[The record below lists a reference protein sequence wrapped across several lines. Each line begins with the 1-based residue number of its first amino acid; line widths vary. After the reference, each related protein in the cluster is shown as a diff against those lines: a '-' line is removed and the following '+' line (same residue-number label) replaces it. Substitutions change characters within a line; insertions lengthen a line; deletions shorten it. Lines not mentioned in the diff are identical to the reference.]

1 MNKIFYKVFLLVL
14 MSYIAGMA
22 QTGRISGKVIDKQT
36 GEPLIGANVIIV
48 GSSFG
53 AATNINGEYTI
64 NNVFAGNYTVKAS
77 FIGYQDVTVQS
88 VVVNAGLTTRLNF
101 ELSSKEIATQ
111 EIVIVSQRP
120 LIEKTATNA
129 IRIVDF
135 EQIEKIPTRDLNT
148 IIALQPGVVQQ
159 NGLIFIRGSRP
170 DETGYLVEGI
180 DVKDVLN
187 RRGGS
192 IVTVIPDAVQELS
205 VQAGGYT
212 AEFGNA
218 NAGIV
223 SSDFKTGT
231 SQYKFSLRAETDNFG
246 NYPGKKFLGTYSYGY
261 SDLVLTASGP
271 VVTDR
276 LKFFLSLENA
286 FQRDNPRFFEGN
298 PRAFSDGALFDTTKV
313 YDTGFFGGSTSE
325 YQILKWNPANIPGN
339 FSNRYTANGTLLF
352 DNTPL
357 LLRLA
362 TVFSWSRNSQQQN
375 DIRSIFNV
383 SRIPQT
389 DQSNVLIN
397 LKGTYV
403 LSQKSFF
410 EASVAFYDFRSKT
423 YDPNLKDE
431 FLLYSDSLAASRF
444 GWVYSNYTTPPPPY
458 DFYGFPFDRPGS
470 DRLTFYS
477 KDHNRYINLNAAY
490 TGQVGIH
497 ALKFGGSYQTWTIRR
512 WRHTNPSN
520 FLTTVRNNPDLARDS
535 LASLIGTT
543 LFQDFDN
550 YGFDVFGNETDEE
563 GLFAPKK
570 PVFASFYFV
579 DRIEVND
586 LILNAGLR
594 YDYFNMDSWAWTNP
608 QLPIIDR
615 ETHLI
620 PDSAITKSNA
630 QDYISPRLGFAFPI
644 TDRTV
649 FHLQYG
655 KFVQSP
661 TLDFA
666 YRGVYQ
672 ATRQLQ
678 GANLFVNPV
687 AYNPGPIRTTQYE
700 IGFSHQFTDFAAFD
714 ITAFYKDIKGQL
726 QYATI
731 STLPGALRS
740 KYAVFQNQDFAT
752 TKGIEFSLR
761 IRRVERVSANLYYT
775 FSNSLGTNSLSN
787 SGLGSTEVN
796 GNVPTVLTPL
806 DYNQNHRGSILID
819 YRFDEGDG
827 GPILENSG
835 VNLLFTFNSGHPYT
849 LAQWTGLGQAS
860 AWTGGLTPIGSG
872 DTRGRRPVGPIN
884 SSKTP
889 WVYNI
894 DVRIDKT
901 VKIFNAKFNFY
912 VYVQNLL
919 NTKNVLNVYDKTGN
933 AYNDGFLDSP
943 DGQQIITGARYTERF
958 ADLYRALNYDN
969 RQAAF
974 NVYGYD
980 LFGAPRQLRI
990 GVLVNY

>member
-1 MNKIFYKVFLLVL
+1 M
-14 MSYIAGMA
+14 
-22 QTGRISGKVIDKQT
+22 
-36 GEPLIGANVIIV
+36 
-48 GSSFG
+48 
-53 AATNINGEYTI
+53 
-64 NNVFAGNYTVKAS
+64 
-77 FIGYQDVTVQS
+77 
-88 VVVNAGLTTRLNF
+88 
-101 ELSSKEIATQ
+101 
-111 EIVIVSQRP
+111 
-120 LIEKTATNA
+120 
-129 IRIVDF
+129 
-135 EQIEKIPTRDLNT
+135 
-148 IIALQPGVVQQ
+148 
-159 NGLIFIRGSRP
+159 
-170 DETGYLVEGI
+170 
-180 DVKDVLN
+180 
-187 RRGGS
+187 
-192 IVTVIPDAVQELS
+192 
-205 VQAGGYT
+205 
-212 AEFGNA
+212 
-218 NAGIV
+218 
-223 SSDFKTGT
+223 
-231 SQYKFSLRAETDNFG
+231 
-246 NYPGKKFLGTYSYGY
+246 
-261 SDLVLTASGP
+261 
-271 VVTDR
+271 
-276 LKFFLSLENA
+276 
-286 FQRDNPRFFEGN
+286 
-298 PRAFSDGALFDTTKV
+298 
-313 YDTGFFGGSTSE
+313 
-325 YQILKWNPANIPGN
+325 
-339 FSNRYTANGTLLF
+339 
-352 DNTPL
+352 
-357 LLRLA
+357 
-362 TVFSWSRNSQQQN
+362 
-375 DIRSIFNV
+375 
-383 SRIPQT
+383 
-389 DQSNVLIN
+389 
-397 LKGTYV
+397 
-403 LSQKSFF
+403 
-410 EASVAFYDFRSKT
+410 
-423 YDPNLKDE
+423 
-431 FLLYSDSLAASRF
+431 
-444 GWVYSNYTTPPPPY
+444 
-458 DFYGFPFDRPGS
+458 
-470 DRLTFYS
+470 
-477 KDHNRYINLNAAY
+477 
-490 TGQVGIH
+490 
-497 ALKFGGSYQTWTIRR
+497 
-512 WRHTNPSN
+512 
-520 FLTTVRNNPDLARDS
+520 
-535 LASLIGTT
+535 
-543 LFQDFDN
+543 
-550 YGFDVFGNETDEE
+550 
-563 GLFAPKK
+563 FAPKK
-570 PVFASFYFV
+570 PVFASFYIV

-594 YDYFNMDSWAWTNP
+594 YDYFDMDSWSWTNP

-620 PDSAITKSNA
+620 PDSAITKSKA
-630 QDYISPRLGFAFPI
+630 QDFISPRLGFAFPI
-644 TDRTV
+644 TDKTV

-678 GANLFVNPV
+678 GANLFVNPI

-731 STLPGALRS
+731 NTLPGALRS

-761 IRRVERVSANLYYT
+761 IRRVERISANLYYT

-787 SGLGSTEVN
+787 SGLGSIEVN

-901 VKIFNAKFNFY
+901 ITFFKTKFNFY

-933 AYNDGFLDSP
+933 AYNDGLLDSP
-943 DGQQIITGARYTERF
+943 DGQQIIAGARYTERF
-958 ADLYRALNYDN
+958 ADLYRALNYNN

-980 LFGAPRQLRI
+980 LFGAPRQLRF
-990 GVLVNY
+990 GVMINY

>member
-1 MNKIFYKVFLLVL
+1 MNKIFYKILLL
-14 MSYIAGMA
+14 ILISYIAGMT
-22 QTGRISGKVIDKQT
+22 QTGRISGKVVDKQT
-36 GEPLIGANVIIV
+36 GEPLIGANVIII

-77 FIGYQDVTVQS
+77 FIGYQDVTVQN

-135 EQIEKIPTRDLNT
+135 EQIEKIPTRDINT

-159 NGLIFIRGSRP
+159 NGLIFVRGSRH

-192 IVTVIPDAVQELS
+192 IVTVIPDAIQELS

-298 PRAFSDGALFDTTKV
+298 PRAFSDGALFDTTKI
-313 YDTGFFGGSTSE
+313 YDTGFYGGSTSD

-352 DNTPL
+352 DNNPL

-362 TVFSWSRNSQQQN
+362 TIFSWSRNSQQQN

-423 YDPNLKDE
+423 YDSNFKDE

-444 GWVYSNYTTPPPPY
+444 GWVYSNYTTPPSPY

-477 KDHNRYINLNAAY
+477 KDHNRYISLNAAY
-490 TGQVGIH
+490 TG
-497 ALKFGGSYQTWTIRR
+497 
-512 WRHTNPSN
+512 
-520 FLTTVRNNPDLARDS
+520 
-535 LASLIGTT
+535 
-543 LFQDFDN
+543 
-550 YGFDVFGNETDEE
+550 
-563 GLFAPKK
+563 
-570 PVFASFYFV
+570 
-579 DRIEVND
+579 
-586 LILNAGLR
+586 
-594 YDYFNMDSWAWTNP
+594 
-608 QLPIIDR
+608 
-615 ETHLI
+615 
-620 PDSAITKSNA
+620 
-630 QDYISPRLGFAFPI
+630 
-644 TDRTV
+644 
-649 FHLQYG
+649 
-655 KFVQSP
+655 
-661 TLDFA
+661 
-666 YRGVYQ
+666 
-672 ATRQLQ
+672 
-678 GANLFVNPV
+678 
-687 AYNPGPIRTTQYE
+687 
-700 IGFSHQFTDFAAFD
+700 
-714 ITAFYKDIKGQL
+714 
-726 QYATI
+726 
-731 STLPGALRS
+731 
-740 KYAVFQNQDFAT
+740 
-752 TKGIEFSLR
+752 
-761 IRRVERVSANLYYT
+761 
-775 FSNSLGTNSLSN
+775 
-787 SGLGSTEVN
+787 
-796 GNVPTVLTPL
+796 
-806 DYNQNHRGSILID
+806 
-819 YRFDEGDG
+819 
-827 GPILENSG
+827 
-835 VNLLFTFNSGHPYT
+835 
-849 LAQWTGLGQAS
+849 
-860 AWTGGLTPIGSG
+860 
-872 DTRGRRPVGPIN
+872 
-884 SSKTP
+884 
-889 WVYNI
+889 
-894 DVRIDKT
+894 
-901 VKIFNAKFNFY
+901 
-912 VYVQNLL
+912 
-919 NTKNVLNVYDKTGN
+919 
-933 AYNDGFLDSP
+933 
-943 DGQQIITGARYTERF
+943 
-958 ADLYRALNYDN
+958 
-969 RQAAF
+969 
-974 NVYGYD
+974 
-980 LFGAPRQLRI
+980 
-990 GVLVNY
+990 

>member
-22 QTGRISGKVIDKQT
+22 QTGRISGRVVDRQT

-64 NNVFAGNYTVKAS
+64 NNVFAGIYTVKAS
-77 FIGYQDVTVQS
+77 FIGYQDVTVQN

-231 SQYKFSLRAETDNFG
+231 SQYKFSLRAETDNFE

-271 VVTDR
+271 VVTDK
-276 LKFFLSLENA
+276 LKFFFSLENA

-313 YDTGFFGGSTSE
+313 YDTGFFGGLTSD

-339 FSNRYTANGTLLF
+339 LSNRYTANGTLLF
-352 DNTPL
+352 DNNPL

-423 YDPNLKDE
+423 YDPNFKDE

-477 KDHNRYINLNAAY
+477 KDHNRYISLNAAY

-512 WRHTNPSN
+512 WRHTNTSN

-620 PDSAITKSNA
+620 PDSAITKSKA

-943 DGQQIITGARYTERF
+943 DGQQIIAGARYTERF
-958 ADLYRALNYDN
+958 ADLYRALNYNN

-980 LFGAPRQLRI
+980 LFGAPRQFRF
-990 GVLVNY
+990 GVMINY